1 MTAVPR
7 SAAGPHP
14 GHRSGP
20 GAAPDGRLRLLL
32 VCGVAAAAVT
42 VSGVGTE
49 ALATTTAAGQDGE
62 TGARQLL
69 SAAAASLGQ
78 PHVGRVSIVT
88 FSSAGPRVA
97 DLDVHVDAMGTV
109 ELRRPTRWLLGGPT
123 DSWLRTVT
131 GAAAVAPAS
140 RGSRLEVDA
149 VLQRWDATV
158 GAPRELDTGTATPVH
173 LVRRSGAAIEEVV
186 YVDEA
191 TSIPV
196 RRETRDADGAVLRVV
211 AYTSLSLLDGSSPA
225 ALRPTT
231 MTGAGPGPPDLH
243 ALAEDGYEVPASL
256 EAGFHLLSAGHRQGM
271 VVARYGD
278 GLSVLSVYQQHGRLD
293 PSDLDGATVEV
304 VAGRHV
310 WAWPG
315 REPLR
320 LVWTGGDRT
329 WTAVSDAPLEVV
341 EDAIGSLPGDRVG
354 HDVPSRISRGMAR
367 AVDWLRD
374 LVPW

>member
-7 SAAGPHP
+7 SAPGTRP
-14 GHRSGP
+14 GHRSSP
-20 GAAPDGRLRLLL
+20 GAADGRLRLLL
-32 VCGVAAAAVT
+32 ACGVAAAVT
-42 VSGVGTE
+42 VSGLGTE
-49 ALATTTAAGQDGE
+49 ALAATSAPSEDDAA
-62 TGARQLL
+62 GARQLL
-69 SAAAASLGQ
+69 SAAAASLEQ
-78 PHVGRVSIVT
+78 PHIGRVSIVT

-97 DLDVHVDAMGTV
+97 DLDVHVDAMGTM

-131 GAAAVAPAS
+131 GAAAVTPAS
-140 RGSRLEVDA
+140 NGSRLEVDA

-173 LVRRSGAAIEEVV
+173 LVRRTGAAIEEVV
-186 YVDEA
+186 YVDEV
-191 TSIPV
+191 TSMPV

-211 AYTSLSLLDGSSPA
+211 AYTSLSLLDGGSPA
-225 ALRPTT
+225 AVRPTT
-231 MTGAGPGPPDLH
+231 RTGAGPGPPDLQ
-243 ALAEDGYEVPASL
+243 ALAEEGYEVAESL
-256 EAGFHLLSAGHRQGM
+256 DAGFHLLSAGHHQGM

-293 PSDLDGATVEV
+293 PSELDGATVEV

-315 REPLR
+315 SEPLR

-354 HDVPSRISRGMAR
+354 HDVPSRISRGLAR
-367 AVDWLRD
+367 VVDWLGD